1 LTTTQKE
8 DIMDRLKIEH
18 HIKHLQ
24 EMHDGLDK
32 DIREEEKHYG
42 NDALVTFL
50 KKKKLKL
57 KDEIEGFKSQ
67 LI

>member
-1 LTTTQKE
+1 
-8 DIMDRLKIEH
+8 MDRLKIEH

-24 EMHDGLDK
+24 DLHDELDK
-32 DIREEEKHYG
+32 QIKEEYAHYG
-42 NDALVTFL
+42 EDRLVTEL

-67 LI
+67 LV

>member
-1 LTTTQKE
+1 
-8 DIMDRLKIEH
+8 MDKLKIEH

-24 EMHDGLDK
+24 ELHDDLDK
-32 DIREEEKHYG
+32 QIHEEEIHYG
-42 NDALVTFL
+42 NDNLVRVL

-57 KDEIEGFKSQ
+57 KDEIEGFKNQ

>member
-1 LTTTQKE
+1 MFK
-8 DIMDRLKIEH
+8 MNSKKIQH

-24 EMHDGLDK
+24 DLHDDLDK
-32 DIREEEKHYG
+32 QIQEEEKHYG
-42 NDALVTFL
+42 NDALIVFL

-57 KDEIEGFKSQ
+57 KDEIEGFKTK

>member
-1 LTTTQKE
+1 MFK
-8 DIMDRLKIEH
+8 MDSKKIQH

-24 EMHDGLDK
+24 DLHDDLDK
-32 DIREEEKHYG
+32 QIQEEEKHYG